1 MSNRVVCISTAD
13 GAAGDEVAALVANSL
28 GFRVVDEAIVAR
40 AAREAGVEADVVADV
55 EKRKTLLHRLLEDLG
70 SGSGASTL
78 AVGGGFVPP
87 IDDKPTSDELRQLI
101 REAIEE
107 TAAQGDAVIL
117 AHAASHALADRD
129 DILRVLVTASR
140 QTCIRRVADL
150 RGCSEADAAAEVK
163 SSDAARASYLQRFY
177 GVSAE
182 RPSHY
187 DLVVNTDRLTPER
200 AAALVVEAAT
210 GNR

>member
-1 MSNRVVCISTAD
+1 MSSSVVCISTTD
-13 GAAGDEVAALVANSL
+13 GASGEEVAARVADSL
-28 GFRVVDEAIVAR
+28 GYRVVDEAIVAR
-40 AAREAGVEADVVADV
+40 AAQEAGVEPEVVADV
-55 EKRKTLLHRLLEDLG
+55 EKRKSLLHRLLEDLG
-70 SGSGASTL
+70 SGSGVSTL

-87 IDDKPTSDELRQLI
+87 IDDKPTSDEMRQLI

-129 DILRVLVTASR
+129 DILRVLVTAS
-140 QTCIRRVADL
+140 QETCIRRVADQ
-150 RGCSEADAAAEVK
+150 RRCSEADATAAVK

-177 GVSAE
+177 GVSPE
-182 RPSHY
+182 RSSHY

-200 AAALVVEAAT
+200 AAALIVSAAS
-210 GNR
+210 